1 MRWTKSLVAATA
13 FFGLTAMQAAPPP
26 RTSPALS
33 MWRLDCGSI
42 QVGDLNVFSDTFAYV
57 GKSKTLT
64 NSCYLIRNGDRHL
77 LWDTGLPGE
86 NAGQNSSLGTM
97 SVMVRR
103 RIVDQLAEIG
113 VRPAQVNFVG
123 ISHNHQDHIGQA
135 ADFPQATLLIG
146 AEDFEATKAG
156 ANARRIA
163 PWASGAAKVEPIRR
177 DHDVFG
183 DGSVTILDMPGH
195 TPGHQALLV
204 RLRSGPVL
212 LSGDQYHFTENRR
225 SRGVPSFNA
234 DRSDTLGSHDR
245 FEAIAQSLRAKV
257 IIQHEPADVAK
268 LPAFPRAA
276 Q

>member
-1 MRWTKSLVAATA
+1 MMMKTVLLAATGMLA
-13 FFGLTAMQAAPPP
+13 LTGMQAPP
-26 RTSPALS
+26 RPALS

-42 QVGDLNVFSDTFAYV
+42 QVSDLDVFSDTFAYV

-64 NSCYLIRNGDRHL
+64 NSCYLIRNGDRLL

-86 NAGQNSSLGTM
+86 LAGTSAASGPMAM
-97 SVMVRR
+97 SVRR
-103 RIVDQLAEIG
+103 RIADQLAEIG
-113 VRPAQVNFVG
+113 VRPAQVSFVG
-123 ISHNHQDHIGQA
+123 ISHNHQDHIGQM
-135 ADFPQATLLIG
+135 ADFPQATLLMG
-146 AEDFEATKAG
+146 VEDFEATKAG

-163 PWASGAAKVEPIRR
+163 PWASGAAKVEPIKR

-212 LSGDQYHFTENRR
+212 LSGDQFHFEENRR

-245 FEAIAQSLRAKV
+245 FEAIARSLRAKV
-257 IIQHEPADVAK
+257 VIQHEPADVAK

>member
-1 MRWTKSLVAATA
+1 MNRTKLLLAGAAA
-13 FFGLTAMQAAPPP
+13 FVSSGMQAPSAAA
-26 RTSPALS
+26 PALS
-33 MWRLDCGSI
+33 MWRLDCGTI

-64 NSCYLIRNGDRHL
+64 NSCYLIRNGDRLL

-86 NAGQNSSLGTM
+86 NAGQSSSLGTM
-97 SVMVRR
+97 AVMVKR

-113 VRPAQVNFVG
+113 VRPAQVTFVG

-135 ADFPQATLLIG
+135 ADFPQATLLMG
-146 AEDFEATKAG
+146 AEDFEAAKAG
-156 ANARRIA
+156 TNAARIA

-195 TPGHQALLV
+195 TPGHQVLLV

-212 LSGDQYHFTENRR
+212 LSGDQFHFTENRR
-225 SRGVPSFNA
+225 AGGVPSFNA

-245 FEAIAQSLRAKV
+245 FETIARNLRAKV

-268 LPAFPRAA
+268 LPAFPKAA

>member
-1 MRWTKSLVAATA
+1 MLKRLLLAVIAGVLAHPAAAQPGGTA
-13 FFGLTAMQAAPPP
+13 PLQ
-26 RTSPALS
+26 L
-33 MWRLDCGSI
+33 WRLDCGSI
-42 QVGDLNVFSDTFAYV
+42 QVDDLNVFSDTYAYV
-57 GKSKTLT
+57 GQRKTLT
-64 NSCYLIRNGDRHL
+64 NSCYLVRNGDRFL

-86 NAGQNSSLGTM
+86 NAGQSSSLGTM
-97 SVMVRR
+97 SVVVKR

-156 ANARRIA
+156 ANAKRIA

-183 DGSVTILDMPGH
+183 DGRVTVLDMPGH
-195 TPGHQALLV
+195 TPGHQVLLV
-204 RLRSGPVL
+204 RLRSGAVL

-225 SRGVPSFNA
+225 ARGVPSFNA

-245 FEAIAQSLRAKV
+245 FETIARNLRAKV

-268 LPAFPRAA
+268 LPAFPRSA

>member
-1 MRWTKSLVAATA
+1 MAATKILMAACAA
-13 FFGLTAMQAAPPP
+13 FALTGMQAAPA
-26 RTSPALS
+26 TPALS

-42 QVGDLNVFSDTFAYV
+42 QVSNLNLFSDTFAYV
-57 GKSKTLT
+57 GQRKTLT
-64 NSCYLIRNGDRHL
+64 NSCYLIRNGDRLL
-77 LWDTGLPGE
+77 LWDTGLPADARG
-86 NAGQNSSLGTM
+86 GGSGPFSM
-97 SVMVRR
+97 STNRR
-103 RIVDQLAEIG
+103 LTDQLREIR
-113 VRPAQVNFVG
+113 VRPEQVTFVG
-123 ISHNHQDHIGQA
+123 ISHNHGDHIGQA
-135 ADFPQATLLIG
+135 ADFPQATLLMG

-156 ANARRIA
+156 PEARRIA

-212 LSGDQYHFTENRR
+212 LSGDQYHLTENRR
-225 SRGVPSFNA
+225 SGGVPSFNA

-245 FEAIAQSLRAKV
+245 FETIARNLKAKV
-257 IIQHEPADVAK
+257 IIQHEQADVAK

>member
-1 MRWTKSLVAATA
+1 MIRSALFAATA
-13 FFGLTAMQAAPPP
+13 LLALTGMQAPPN
-26 RTSPALS
+26 PALS

-42 QVGDLNVFSDTFAYV
+42 QVSDLNVFSDTFAYV

-64 NSCYLIRNGDRHL
+64 NSCYLIRNGDRLL
-77 LWDTGLPGE
+77 LWDTGLP
-86 NAGQNSSLGTM
+86 AGDAALGTM
-97 SVMVRR
+97 SVSVER

-183 DGSVTILDMPGH
+183 DGSVAILDMPGH

-257 IIQHEPADVAK
+257 IIQHELADVAK

>member
-1 MRWTKSLVAATA
+1 MKNIKQLLPAGLAGLS
-13 FFGLTAMQAAPPP
+13 LTAMQAPPAAP
-26 RTSPALS
+26 PALS

-42 QVGDLNVFSDTFAYV
+42 QVNDLNVFSDTYAYV

-64 NSCYLIRNGDRHL
+64 NSCYLIRNGARYL

-86 NAGQNSSLGTM
+86 LAGSSTGSGPMTM
-97 SVMVRR
+97 SVRR
-103 RIVDQLAEIG
+103 RVVDQLAEIG

-123 ISHNHQDHIGQA
+123 ISHNHQDHTGQA
-135 ADFPQATLLIG
+135 ADFPQATLLMG
-146 AEDFEATKAG
+146 VEDFEATKAG
-156 ANARRIA
+156 ANAKRIA
-163 PWASGAAKVEPIRR
+163 AWASGASKVEPIRR

-225 SRGVPSFNA
+225 TGGVPSFNA
-234 DRSDTLGSHDR
+234 DRSDTLGSHGR
-245 FEAIAQSLRAKV
+245 FEAIARSLRAKV
-257 IIQHEPADVAK
+257 IIQHEPGDVAK